1 MFRREIETELKLLAK
16 GYPVVTVLGPRQS
29 GKTTVVQHCFPEK
42 MYANLEF
49 PDIRAMA
56 LEDPRGFLEQFPEGA
71 ILDEIQRTPELLSYI
86 QPLVDRK
93 DLKGMFIL
101 TGSHQLE
108 LQAAISQSL
117 AGRTALLT
125 LLPMNLAELQEAGF
139 DLSVNEWILKGGY
152 PRIYKDQLD
161 PTKAYRNY
169 FQTYVERDL
178 QQLILVKDLIQ
189 FERFVHILAGRIGQ
203 IINMEEIGGEVGIS
217 SHTVKEWISILEAS
231 FIVFRLAPYFEN
243 FGKRIIKSPKL
254 YFNDVGL
261 GAYLLG
267 IETEVQVGRDPLRG
281 NLFENAVLLELKKY
295 RLNRGF
301 DPSLFYYRDM
311 QKNEIDVI
319 YKRGHELVPIEI
331 KSSMTYHSQFADKL
345 RYFQSISD
353 GRAPEA
359 FLIYAGEAEQR
370 IQTMRLLNFKHATQA
385 MGGDSK

>member
-1 MFRREIETELKLLAK
+1 MYKREIETELKALAK

-29 GKTTVVQHCFPEK
+29 GKTTVVRHSFPEK

-49 PDIRAMA
+49 PDIRTMA

-71 ILDEIQRTPELLSYI
+71 ILDEIQRAPELLSYI
-86 QPLVDRK
+86 QPLVDEK

-108 LQAAISQSL
+108 LQEAISQSL

-139 DLSVNEWILKGGY
+139 DLPVNEWILRGGY

-178 QQLILVKDLIQ
+178 RQLILVKDLIQ

-203 IINMEEIGGEVGIS
+203 IINMEEIGGEIGIS

-243 FGKRIIKSPKL
+243 FGKRVIKSPKL

-261 GAYLLG
+261 AAFLLG
-267 IETEVQVGRDPLRG
+267 IETEVQLNRDPLRG

-295 RLNRGF
+295 RLNRGR

-319 YKRGHELVPIEI
+319 YKRGYDLVPIEI
-331 KSSMTYHSQFADKL
+331 KSSMTYHSQFTERL
-345 RYFQSISD
+345 RYFQSIAD

-370 IQTMRLLNFKHATQA
+370 IQSTRLLNYKHATQA
-385 MGGDSK
+385 IST